1 MYMIIKYYQYQT
13 QKGAK
18 SRLLELLN
26 RCNGMFRMMQIRVNV
41 SPLQDVT
48 RDKRL
53 SAPKHKDLFCSVLFE
68 KHVCFGRAVGGGAG
82 EIFWGPFPV
91 T

>member
-1 MYMIIKYYQYQT
+1 MCTRIY
-13 QKGAK
+13 
-18 SRLLELLN
+18 E
-26 RCNGMFRMMQIRVNV
+26 FEFEFEFRVNV

-68 KHVCFGRAVGGGAG
+68 KHVYFGRAVGGRGG
-82 EIFWGPFPV
+82 
-91 T
+91 